1 MPHLVILYT
10 PDLDRTADQGGS
22 DMSALCRALA
32 ATMRQQV
39 DEGGKPVFPTG
50 GIRVLAYPA
59 AHHAVADDGDAEPA
73 GGPSPGYGFVYL
85 NLRMGRGRSAATHQ
99 AVGQALSAVAQAHF
113 APLLA
118 SRPIGVTLQIDE
130 GPEVFD
136 AKHSSLHPLFNKP
149 AQG

>member
-10 PDLDRTADQGGS
+10 PDLDRPAAQGGS

-32 ATMRQQV
+32 GTMRRQV
-39 DEGGKPVFPTG
+39 DDMGKPVFPTG

-59 AHHAVADDGDAEPA
+59 AHHAVADEGEPEPA
-73 GGPSPGYGFVYL
+73 GGASPGYAFVYL

-99 AVGQALSAVAQAHF
+99 SVGRALEATAQAHF

-118 SRPIGVTLQIDE
+118 SRHIGVTLQIDE
-130 GPEVFD
+130 GSEVFD
-136 AKHSSLHPLFNKP
+136 ARHSSLHPLFHKP
-149 AQG
+149 VTG